1 MEDEFDNVNI
11 YEFFGVEITADTKLI
26 EKKYRKASLTC
37 HPDLFPNDD
46 KKADQFMKLKRAKD
60 LLCDPTKRKTYDA
73 KQRVKQL
80 HQKRKN
86 DSSEKS
92 KLYREKLEEK
102 EREFKKQK
110 IQEEDAKLKKNE
122 DVVSAREMA
131 MKKIAEKKEKNKTV
145 LKTNVVIV
153 DKQTQNEKEFVREL
167 KVHTMESYQ
176 DMVKTHNDLE
186 AQILAQMMGT

>member
-153 DKQTQNEKEFVREL
+153 DKQTQNEKEFVR
-167 KVHTMESYQ
+167 
-176 DMVKTHNDLE
+176 
-186 AQILAQMMGT
+186 